1 MKRFI
6 AVMVSLFIC
15 ISFTAC
21 SNQERVTSEKQPVLT
36 QSKQADFE
44 IERSADYVA
53 TNTEDLFEIA
63 DLVIVGKPISNNK
76 VYATNSL
83 IVSESTFKINE
94 IKKGEYSDKKI
105 AVQYYGGEM
114 PIGEYMASLSKE
126 QIEKRGYDKLTAS
139 EKKEKNI
146 AMKHSKMSAKTN
158 DKSDYL
164 IFLSYSKEDNR
175 YFVLCDGYG
184 LREVKNEK
192 AFDIDKDSFEDI
204 GF

>member
-1 MKRFI
+1 
-6 AVMVSLFIC
+6 MVSLFIC

-21 SNQERVTSEKQPVLT
+21 SNQDKATSTKQTDST

-53 TNTEDLFEIA
+53 TNTEDLFKIA
-63 DLVIVGKPISNNK
+63 DLVIVGRPISNDK

-83 IVSESTFKINE
+83 IVSESTFKVNE

-126 QIEKRGYDKLTAS
+126 QIEKRGYNKLTEP
-139 EKKEKNI
+139 EKKQKRI
-146 AMKHSKMSAKTN
+146 AMKQGKVSTNTN

-164 IFLSYSKEDNR
+164 IFLSYSKEDNK

-184 LREVKNEK
+184 LREIKNEK
-192 AFDIDKDSFEDI
+192 AFDIDKDSFENI